1 MSKTP
6 ALGSDS
12 EASGSEEQKVAI
24 DHDADLVKSKAT
36 VEHSPAAVGGSDD
49 DQIAEAIDTP

>member
-49 DQIAEAIDTP
+49 D